1 MKLKVTKEE
10 FIDLYNSM
18 TYKELSEHLNVS
30 EDTIYRYVK
39 LLRLSKKKGR
49 PSCTLEFSD

>member
-10 FIDLYNSM
+10 FIALYNSM

-39 LLRLSKKKGR
+39 LLGLSKKKGR